1 MDYEKLLDYAK
12 SYYQHALNKKDM
24 VIKKIYVTFFS
35 FIIFFSGFIPI
46 SLFLYVVDRL
56 ENQNNY
62 SKTIYT
68 LMIVAFFMIVASFIY
83 FFFIVRDKSGELTGP
98 ESLMKQPMLSV
109 QDVIKKYPNIKFDD
123 MNLDDKTSLEFIH
136 EYNRKSQFVD
146 IKIEELHRLYN
157 GLFILLS
164 LTLILMIAI
173 LIILM

>member
-1 MDYEKLLDYAK
+1 
-12 SYYQHALNKKDM
+12 
-24 VIKKIYVTFFS
+24 
-35 FIIFFSGFIPI
+35 
-46 SLFLYVVDRL
+46 
-56 ENQNNY
+56 
-62 SKTIYT
+62 
-68 LMIVAFFMIVASFIY
+68 MITAFFMIVASFIY